1 MQDKILG
8 LAGGRV
14 VVYERKCERRLP
26 DELRP
31 PGMPGDPWPLMTQ
44 TYCFE
49 RPRQDILAGPRD
61 KLTVTFSECV
71 NRTWWGFAKEAESRG
86 VGWPLDPDAVSA
98 AMDVKQTWSGVSKI
112 VLRPIKP
119 RHETQWSIE
128 LVLEGE
134 DCQQVVT
141 PSHLFTLETTTNKN
155 TLERRLIE
163 QLLLRH
169 TWANFVHVY
178 YI

>member
-1 MQDKILG
+1 MHRNRYIDGPETANFSTDKFRWAELANDMQDKILG

-71 NRTWWGFAKEAESRG
+71 DRTWGGFARAAGSRG
-86 VGWPLDPDAVSA
+86 V
-98 AMDVKQTWSGVSKI
+98 
-112 VLRPIKP
+112 
-119 RHETQWSIE
+119 
-128 LVLEGE
+128 
-134 DCQQVVT
+134 
-141 PSHLFTLETTTNKN
+141 F
-155 TLERRLIE
+155 
-163 QLLLRH
+163 
-169 TWANFVHVY
+169 
-178 YI
+178 